1 MDRSQTTLAA
11 ALAVSQLGL
20 GAAYLVQLRRIRAQ
34 PRSVWGRIRSSRE
47 RTYYLMTALVAYL
60 AHLALATLLAAR
72 KDVPPTAR
80 YLFAA
85 GLLVYYAMQFFFLD
99 LLLRAVTTGKRA
111 AVRVLLGACVVPMGI
126 CAWAAGRYAW
136 SLLRKQPGGGKV
148 VGVGAAVAALAA
160 LPLAHVLVNDF
171 ALFSFR
177 F

>member
-1 MDRSQTTLAA
+1 
-11 ALAVSQLGL
+11 
-20 GAAYLVQLRRIRAQ
+20 
-34 PRSVWGRIRSSRE
+34 
-47 RTYYLMTALVAYL
+47 MTALVAYL

-111 AVRVLLGACVVPMGI
+111 AVRVLLGACVVPMGV

-136 SLLRKQPGGGKV
+136 SCPETTGGGKV
-148 VGVGAAVAALAA
+148 VGVSAVAALAA
-160 LPLAHVLVNDF
+160 LPLATCSSTTSPSVPLWVGRQR
-171 ALFSFR
+171 LSPLWPSSR
-177 F
+177 RRCCPCC